1 MSVEHELTQENFDAK
16 VLNAKGTVLVDFW
29 APWCGPC
36 RQLAPLIEELAVER
50 PGQVFKVNVDNA
62 QDLAARYGIRS
73 IPTLVFFK
81 NGEVADTLVG
91 VHTKS
96 TITDKMK

>member
-1 MSVEHELTQENFDAK
+1 
-16 VLNAKGTVLVDFW
+16 VDH
-29 APWCGPC
+29 
-36 RQLAPLIEELAVER
+36 
-50 PGQVFKVNVDNA
+50 A

>member
-16 VLNAKGTVLVDFW
+16 VLKAKGTVLVDFW

-50 PGQVFKVNVDNA
+50 PGQVFKVNVDHA